1 MKILK
6 RFFAADPIYREQ
18 MEQYSLRDTLIA
30 AGYYLLILV
39 IYYLMG
45 RIQVQTG
52 RYYAVAVN
60 ILLMVIPVL
69 LCIRCL
75 SRTGISRRNL
85 LRSVI
90 VATVIGILVL
100 LGFSVIPGILSHRTL
115 LPAGKIL
122 YNVFFYFVIIGLS
135 EEISFRGFIQP
146 RLYPLLKSEWLTILV
161 GGILFLFM
169 HYPYQMAARNM
180 SFAEYWPR
188 FIENAPIQFLW
199 HLAFTALYRRYGNI
213 FGSTILHGFVD
224 MTGGLFG

>member
-6 RFFAADPIYREQ
+6 RFFAADPVYREQ
-18 MEQYSLRDTLIA
+18 MEQYSMRDTLIS

-45 RIQVQTG
+45 RIQAQTG

-100 LGFSVIPGILSHRTL
+100 LSFSVIPGILSHRTL
-115 LPAGKIL
+115 LPAGNIL

-146 RLYPLLKSEWLTILV
+146 RLYPLLKSEWLTILA

-169 HYPYQMAARNM
+169 HYPYQMAARSM

>member
-146 RLYPLLKSEWLTILV
+146 RLYPLLKCEWLTILV

-188 FIENAPIQFLW
+188 FIESAPIQFLW